1 MSNLDKKI
9 FGKKTYSSLLKE
21 IYDNQKKKEDQ
32 ITALITEL
40 KPLVQDIGDATLIV
54 PLIKEYMEL
63 GLKNDEAL
71 IKVAT
76 IFQRI
81 FATEGNE
88 DSGFGISDEERE
100 QLLNDIKKLT
110 PPPKKED

>member
-1 MSNLDKKI
+1 
-9 FGKKTYSSLLKE
+9 
-21 IYDNQKKKEDQ
+21 
-32 ITALITEL
+32 
-40 KPLVQDIGDATLIV
+40 
-54 PLIKEYMEL
+54 MEL

-81 FATEGNE
+81 FANEGSE
-88 DSGFGISDEERE
+88 DKGFGISDEERE

>member
-32 ITALITEL
+32 ITALISEL

-81 FATEGNE
+81 FANEGNE
-88 DSGFGISDEERE
+88 DNGFGISDEERE
-100 QLLNDIKKLT
+100 QLMNDIKKLT